1 MTEIFTQEDL
11 VRHLY
16 TEDTPE
22 EAEMMENSLAVNEAL
37 TESFQN
43 FVNIK
48 EALNQ
53 ILIEPSQITVENI
66 LNYSVSTRK

>member
-1 MTEIFTQEDL
+1 MTETFTQEDL

-16 TEDTPE
+16 TEESPE
-22 EAEMMENSLAVNEAL
+22 EAEMMEYSLAVNEAL
-37 TESFQN
+37 TERFQN

-53 ILIEPSQITVENI
+53 ILIEPSQIKVDYI
-66 LNYSVSTRK
+66 LKYSVSTRK